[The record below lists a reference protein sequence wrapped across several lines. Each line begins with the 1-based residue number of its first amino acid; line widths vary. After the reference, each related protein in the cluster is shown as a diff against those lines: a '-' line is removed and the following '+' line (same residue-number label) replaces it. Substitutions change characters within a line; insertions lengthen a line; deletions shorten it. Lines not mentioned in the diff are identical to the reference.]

1 MKANQ
6 LEKRAKT
13 KADSH
18 QARRDSERGAEEEIS
33 LQTPEG
39 LDLENRALA
48 LFFFALTNTKNP

>member
-6 LEKRAKT
+6 LEKRKN
-13 KADSH
+13 KGRFH
-18 QARRDSERGAEEEIS
+18 QARRDSEQGAEEEIS